1 MSTQATILG
10 PGGTQPIYGPGGKE
24 QPRPPVTP
32 SSSPSSQ
39 YDFSKSNLILMI
51 GGQVLLLAILLM
63 IVMFGTA
70 PLTFPAQAVRN
81 ALSKSDMNTK

>member
-1 MSTQATILG
+1 MSQASIIG
-10 PGGTQPIYGPGGKE
+10 PGGTE
-24 QPRPPVTP
+24 QPRQPTP
-32 SSSPSSQ
+32 KTSQ
-39 YDFSKSNLILMI
+39 YDFSKSNLVLMI

-81 ALSKSDMNTK
+81 ALSKGSTVNMK

>member
-1 MSTQATILG
+1 MATQATILG

-24 QPRPPVTP
+24 QPRPPAT
-32 SSSPSSQ
+32 PSSQ
-39 YDFSKSNLILMI
+39 YDFSKSNLVLMI
-51 GGQVLLLAILLM
+51 GGQVLLLALLLM

-81 ALSKSDMNTK
+81 ALSKSSMNTK

>member
-1 MSTQATILG
+1 M
-10 PGGTQPIYGPGGKE
+10 
-24 QPRPPVTP
+24 
-32 SSSPSSQ
+32 SSQ
-39 YDFSKSNLILMI
+39 ASIVGSGGAEQSRQSATSQYNFSKSNLVLMI

-81 ALSKSDMNTK
+81 ALSRTANINAK

>member
-1 MSTQATILG
+1 MSSQASS
-10 PGGTQPIYGPGGKE
+10 GGTE
-24 QPRPPVTP
+24 QP
-32 SSSPSSQ
+32 SPSATSQ
-39 YDFSKSNLILMI
+39 YNFSKSNLVLMI

-81 ALSKSDMNTK
+81 ALSRTANINAK

>member
-1 MSTQATILG
+1 MATQATILG

-24 QPRPPVTP
+24 QPRPPVIP
-32 SSSPSSQ
+32 SPLSQ
-39 YDFSKSNLILMI
+39 YDFSKSNLVLMI
-51 GGQVLLLAILLM
+51 GGQVLLLALLLM

-81 ALSKSDMNTK
+81 ALSKSSMNTK